1 MLKES
6 IAEFTD
12 MAQSIK
18 EDTSGLVNSLLREAV
33 AEEYSKIM
41 AEGFDKDDEDEDT
54 EEENEVKDTEIE
66 ETDTEDYE
74 DSDTEESDDDE
85 FSEEDV
91 DGEDEEESDDDDE
104 AWDEFDD
111 YKVEG
116 SVEQYDFSKADD
128 DTVVKA
134 YKRLADDDQV
144 VVKLDKQNN
153 TLELKDDSAGV
164 EYLIDLNL
172 DDEDCDGEE
181 CSIEIITD
189 DDNINESTMIELVL
203 NEDKDNTGYLGN
215 KYQKQDVL
223 PQLNMTGERTEGTS
237 DWTSDKFPKGKE
249 KRYGKGT
256 GNSTPFTENDELE
269 GEVTEECNVPVKD
282 VDSWGTNG
290 KGKMDSSDKFNDYGV
305 NQKPKTKKVPSWGTD
320 LSEDIEECGGI
331 DEEDNFDDGGS
342 IEEATN
348 VGGAVQ
354 QRSKGSKSHIPS
366 GRKKYGPYPKNNV
379 SVAGEY
385 EGDININ
392 IKQESMRRKHN
403 QIVAENKEMKKQLKK
418 LTGMMKEAA
427 VTNMSLGQ
435 IVKLLNENSTT
446 QDEKQE
452 IYARFNN
459 VKSIKESKDLYNTI
473 SLELSKKNKM
483 NINESKQY
491 SVESSQKIN
500 ENTIYA
506 SKDLMTSLDLMHKIC
521 K

>member
-33 AEEYSKIM
+33 AQEYSKIM
-41 AEGFDKDDEDEDT
+41 AEGFDKDDEDTDEED
-54 EEENEVKDTEIE
+54 EVKDTEIE

-74 DSDTEESDDDE
+74 ESDAEESDEDESSDDFE
-85 FSEEDV
+85 EEDDV
-91 DGEDEEESDDDDE
+91 EVSEEESDEDDE
-104 AWDEFDD
+104 EWDEFDD

-116 SVEQYDFSKADD
+116 SVGQYDFSKADD
-128 DTVVKA
+128 DTLVKA
-134 YKRLADDDQV
+134 YKRLADEDQV
-144 VVKLDKQNN
+144 VVKLDKENN

-172 DDEDCDGEE
+172 DDVDCDGEE
-181 CSIEIITD
+181 CSVEIITD

-203 NEDKDNTGYLGN
+203 NEDSNLGYTT
-215 KYQKQDVL
+215 KYQKNDA
-223 PQLNMTGERTEGTS
+223 MTTPSMKEPGKNVN
-237 DWTSDKFPKGKE
+237 DWDAGVPKGKE
-249 KRYGKGT
+249 RPYGKVKT
-256 GNSTPFTENDELE
+256 KATPFTENDELE
-269 GEVTEECNVPVKD
+269 GDVTEECNVPVKD
-282 VDSWGTNG
+282 IDSWGTNG

-305 NQKPKTKKVPSWGTD
+305 NQKPKTKKVPSWGTG
-320 LSEDIEECGGI
+320 LSEDIEECGGL
-331 DEEDNFDDGGS
+331 DEED
-342 IEEATN
+342 IEEGILSQSRWDDTHANHNRVPAANSDEYRRAGIQKT
-348 VGGAVQ
+348 
-354 QRSKGSKSHIPS
+354 SKGA
-366 GRKKYGPYPKNNV
+366 KYRATGGGN
-379 SVAGEY
+379 GLE
-385 EGDININ
+385 
-392 IKQESMRRKHN
+392 ESMQRKHN
-403 QIVAENKEMKKQLKK
+403 QIVAENKEMKRQLKK

-483 NINESKQY
+483 NINEGKQY